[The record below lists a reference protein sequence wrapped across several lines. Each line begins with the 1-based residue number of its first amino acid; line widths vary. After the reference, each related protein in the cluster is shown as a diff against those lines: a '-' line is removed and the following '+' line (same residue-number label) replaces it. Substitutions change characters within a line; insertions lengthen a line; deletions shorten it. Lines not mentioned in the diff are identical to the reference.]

1 MIVFKLYFKIVL
13 TAKFLITVYLGIFM
27 VLAIVTSTTQ
37 SPEKIYSNQK
47 IDIAWV
53 DYDQTSLSESLKNY
67 VSNYAVFETIKA
79 EKVDEALFYR
89 DILVYVEIPEGF
101 FANLATANEDSIKT
115 KSVPGAMGSYQI
127 ENALNRYLNLAR
139 SFKENELYP
148 ESLET
153 EIEKALEN
161 STNVLITETKH
172 SNFTNITFFFG
183 YACYIIMALLIPLVG
198 SIMSSLNNLEIKR
211 RNILGSISNS
221 KMQGLLLLSNLALG
235 ILLILILLGLGVILY
250 SDTLFTTQ
258 GLLFI
263 LNAILFSITTI
274 TLAYALATIF
284 KSQMMINALGTII
297 SLGLAFIT
305 GIFIPQYLLGNSIK
319 TLAQIFPSYWYIK
332 TNNQIQAITSWAY
345 SDMKPFYENLL
356 IQLVF
361 IAIFVGITFFISKKR
376 MRAEI

>member
-101 FANLATANEDSIKT
+101 FANLATANEDTIKT

-139 SFKENELYP
+139 SFKENNY
-148 ESLET
+148 T
-153 EIEKALEN
+153 
-161 STNVLITETKH
+161 
-172 SNFTNITFFFG
+172 
-183 YACYIIMALLIPLVG
+183 
-198 SIMSSLNNLEIKR
+198 
-211 RNILGSISNS
+211 
-221 KMQGLLLLSNLALG
+221 
-235 ILLILILLGLGVILY
+235 
-250 SDTLFTTQ
+250 
-258 GLLFI
+258 
-263 LNAILFSITTI
+263 
-274 TLAYALATIF
+274 
-284 KSQMMINALGTII
+284 
-297 SLGLAFIT
+297 
-305 GIFIPQYLLGNSIK
+305 
-319 TLAQIFPSYWYIK
+319 
-332 TNNQIQAITSWAY
+332 
-345 SDMKPFYENLL
+345 
-356 IQLVF
+356 
-361 IAIFVGITFFISKKR
+361 
-376 MRAEI
+376 